1 MTDARSKVLA
11 RIARQI
17 RTGAVPPA
25 ASIESPA
32 AAPLPPAGDAALLV
46 AAFTREFEALTGIVH
61 RARDEAEAA
70 AQVLAILDKLT
81 ARRVLAWDDDQLTAP
96 SLGPAL
102 RAAGV
107 TVEPCRLV
115 ADPEQRTAR
124 LRALDDVPVGLTGAQ
139 AALADTGSIVVISGP
154 GRGRIASLL
163 PPVHVA
169 VVRTSD
175 IVPSFA
181 HFLASHPSAAD
192 EGSNLVIITGPSRTA
207 DIEMTLT
214 RGVHGPREVHVVL
227 IP

>member
-1 MTDARSKVLA
+1 MNDTRSKVLA

-17 RTGAVPPA
+17 RTGAVSSAASVEPPA
-25 ASIESPA
+25 AV
-32 AAPLPPAGDAALLV
+32 PLPPAGDASSLV
-46 AAFTREFEALTGIVH
+46 APFTREFEALTGIVH

-70 AQVLAILDKLT
+70 ARVLAILDERA

-102 RAAGV
+102 REAGV
-107 TVEPCRLV
+107 VVESSRLA

-124 LRALDDVPVGLTGAQ
+124 LRALDDVPVGITGAQ

-163 PPVHVA
+163 PPVHIA
-169 VVRTSD
+169 IVRTSD

-181 HFLASHPSAAD
+181 HFLAAHPSAAD